1 MRQNLAVLTASFVL
15 AVLSPHGALAADEDT
30 TARLREMLHRTQE
43 ALRQAQ
49 ADNAELTRAKSD
61 TDQKLQAAS
70 RQLDASQSGARA
82 TAVSLSARLTAAEG
96 GRSDLERKLGATG
109 EQLAS
114 TTATLTATSRDLAA
128 RDTEIAALRQ
138 TLEQSKA
145 ANAGCETK
153 NLALYGYADELL
165 QRYKSKGVWAALSQK
180 EPVFGLKEVEV
191 ENVVQEYRLKFAAEK
206 VKP

>member
-1 MRQNLAVLTASFVL
+1 MHRNLAMLTASFVL
-15 AVLSPHGALAADEDT
+15 AVLSVHGASAADEDT

-49 ADNAELTRAKSD
+49 ADNAELTRAR
-61 TDQKLQAAS
+61 TDAEQKLQAAG

-82 TAVSLSARLTAAEG
+82 TAASLGAKLTAAEG
-96 GRSDLERKLGATG
+96 GRLALERKLDATS
-109 EQLAS
+109 EQL
-114 TTATLTATSRDLAA
+114 DLAA
-128 RDTEIAALRQ
+128 RDAEVAALKQ

-145 ANAGCETK
+145 ANASCETK
-153 NLALYGYADELL
+153 NLVLYGYADEVL
-165 QRYKSKGVWAALSQK
+165 QRYKNKGVWAALSQK
-180 EPVFGLKEVEV
+180 EPVFGLKEVDV